1 MRHTL
6 ASNSAETA
14 DGSDEPS
21 RTTTRDGTP
30 IERRKFLQAAG
41 VTTTG
46 LALASGGTSAR
57 ERDVDVV
64 NIVTDYGA
72 DPTGEEPIN
81 DAMDAALGDGASNV
95 RVIFPSGTYWVDGT
109 LAYSDLD
116 SVSLV
121 GHGDVSIVPT
131 EGYVGH
137 TFILVGSDVTVR
149 GFVFDYRKPETKASL
164 LLTCDDGLLLRDV
177 LFRGVRDVRTGM
189 NHCFYTTVTDPDGS
203 GLVENVH
210 CPDGVKNLVRQG
222 GTWVPNAHA
231 GELLFRHCSFERFS
245 DNAIYASGVSNDGQG
260 GQHGAVK
267 VEHCYFRNNN
277 ISSIRLGSPGSH
289 AKNCTVVIDDAD
301 GGPPALYPDLAPGG
315 IVNAR
320 AVWLW
325 YDFDG
330 TIENCDIVIDHPK
343 GSGILW
349 YERDNAGKSATVKN
363 TRIKIDADAP
373 SGDEYAG
380 EPIYLWGIW
389 ARAEGDPLEFKN
401 VSITGS
407 APGYTT
413 VKVADRNA
421 TFRNCCIHQ
430 TGEERDGITFENA
443 SGLVRNTTVNVTGDP
458 LVTENS
464 DVETRH
470 LRTHGSCPRPTE
482 RHRRHDHRRNRH
494 QH

>member
-30 IERRKFLQAAG
+30 MERRKFLQAAG

-46 LALASGGTSAR
+46 LVLASGGASAS
-57 ERDVDVV
+57 ERDIDVV

-81 DAMDAALGDGASNV
+81 EAMDAALGDGASNV
-95 RVIFPSGTYWVDGT
+95 KVIFPSGTYWVDGT
-109 LAYSDLD
+109 LAYSNLD

-121 GHGDVSIVPT
+121 GQGDVSIVPT

-137 TFILVGSDVTVR
+137 TFILVGSDVAVS
-149 GFVFDYRKPETKASL
+149 GFVFDYRKPETKASV
-164 LLTCDDGLLLRDV
+164 LLTCDDGLLLKDV
-177 LFRGVRDVRTGM
+177 LFRGVRDVRAGM
-189 NHCFYTTVTDPDGS
+189 NHCFYTTVTDPEGS

-210 CPDGVKNLVRQG
+210 CPDGAKEMVRQG
-222 GTWVPNAHA
+222 GTWVPNLHA
-231 GELLFRHCSFERFS
+231 GRLLFKRCSFERFT
-245 DNAIYASGVSNDGQG
+245 DNALYASGVSNDNQG
-260 GQHGAVK
+260 GQHGAVC
-267 VEHCYFRNNN
+267 VENCYFHNNN
-277 ISSIRLGSPGSH
+277 ISSIRLGSPESY
-289 AKNCTVVIDDAD
+289 AKNSTVIVDDAD
-301 GGPPALYPDLAPGG
+301 GGPPPLYPHLGG

-330 TIENCDIVIDHPK
+330 SIKNCDIVIDHPK

-349 YERDNAGKSATVKN
+349 YERENAGKSATVKN
-363 TRIKIDADAP
+363 TRIQIDADAP
-373 SGDEYAG
+373 SSDEYAG

-407 APGYTT
+407 APGYTA
-413 VKVADRNA
+413 VKVADREA
-421 TFRNCCIHQ
+421 RFENCCIHQ
-430 TGEERDGITFENA
+430 TSEDRDGITFEDA
-443 SGLVRNTTVNVTGDP
+443 SGLVRNTTLNVTGDP
-458 LVTENS
+458 IANENS
-464 DVETRH
+464 DVETEH
-470 LRTHGSCPRPTE
+470 IQTDGVCSRPI
-482 RHRRHDHRRNRH
+482 
-494 QH
+494 